1 MLKRAARYADG
12 FYPVRINPEEYAAS
26 WSRIVQYG
34 EEFGRDVSGMA
45 RGIHLFYQIGRTK
58 EEALTAGES
67 ELNRRRG
74 FEVSLVADGRYAF
87 GTVDDCVETVERFLE
102 VGVDHVVF
110 NAMVPAARVPE
121 QLNMLVDGVISRFR

>member
-1 MLKRAARYADG
+1 
-12 FYPVRINPEEYAAS
+12 
-26 WSRIVQYG
+26 
-34 EEFGRDVSGMA
+34 MA

-58 EEALTAGES
+58 EEALAAGES

-74 FEVSLVADGRYAF
+74 FEVSLVPDGRYAF
-87 GTVDDCVETVERFLE
+87 GTVEDCVDTVERFLE